1 MLIYENM
8 ILEELL
14 KNRDEEYRK
23 FHSSLIPGTQSVLG
37 VRAPVIKSIAK
48 KYATKAEAQ
57 HFLESLPHRY
67 YDENMVHGYML
78 GFLKDDISSLK
89 RKLEGFLPHM
99 DNWAVVDS
107 TASNLKN
114 LFKKPDEVYG
124 FVCSL
129 TKSKHTYT
137 ARFGLVCLLLY
148 YVDNEHIDDVL
159 EIVSSIKS
167 EEYYIRMA
175 QAWLVSVC
183 LVKEYDKTV
192 ELLRSN
198 RLDLWT
204 HNKSISKATDS
215 FRISKEQKN
224 YLKSLRRKH
233 DS

>member
-23 FHSSLIPGTQSVLG
+23 FHSSLIPGTQNVLG

-48 KYATKAEAQ
+48 KYAAKAEAQ

-78 GFLKDDISSLK
+78 GFLNEDTSSL
-89 RKLEGFLPHM
+89 RAEIEALLPYM

-107 TASNLKN
+107 TVSNLKN
-114 LFKKPDEVYG
+114 FFKSPCDVYD

-137 ARFGLVCLLLY
+137 CRFGLVSLLNY
-148 YVDNEHIDDVL
+148 YVDKEHVD
-159 EIVSSIKS
+159 EILKIVTSIKS
-167 EEYYIRMA
+167 EEYYIKMA

-183 LVKEYDKTV
+183 IVKEYDKTV
-192 ELLRSN
+192 KILEKNLL
-198 RLDLWT
+198 DIWT
-204 HNKSISKATDS
+204 HNKSISKSIES
-215 FRISKEQKN
+215 FRVSSEQKN
-224 YLKSLRRKH
+224 YLKSLRRKNEG
-233 DS
+233 